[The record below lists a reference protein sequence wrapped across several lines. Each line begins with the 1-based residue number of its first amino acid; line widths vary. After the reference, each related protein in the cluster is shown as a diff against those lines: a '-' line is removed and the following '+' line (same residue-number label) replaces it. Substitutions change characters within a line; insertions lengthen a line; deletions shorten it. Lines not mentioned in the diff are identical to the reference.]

1 MEVRVRT
8 GSRLHMGFLSSSGGP
23 RPWAGIGLA
32 VESPAVEVSSTE
44 SVVQEVAAEREH
56 AEVVSN
62 ALRLM
67 GLGSV
72 PLRVEVRAP
81 RLHVGLGT
89 TTQLMLATCTAV
101 LRLIG
106 REHDPVRIARTTG
119 RGKRS
124 WVGIG
129 AFTRGGFVVD
139 LGRRVD
145 GWEHDLIALPFPE
158 GWGVVLCVPR
168 DARGPDELQEGP
180 ALEGFRLDPQQV
192 KELRSAAIGK
202 VVPGLLGRD
211 FREFCGGVEEV
222 QRIVG
227 DAFSHVQG
235 GRFGAHSLKA
245 VDALASAGASG
256 IGQSSW
262 GPTVYGFFPSTEE
275 ASRRSGQIQEELGE
289 GWSVVV
295 TRGRN
300 RGAEVEVAGR

>member
-8 GSRLHMGFLSSSGGP
+8 GSRLHMGFTSSSSGS

-32 VESPAVEVSSTE
+32 VESPSVEVTSTE
-44 SVVQEVAAEREH
+44 SVVREVAAEREH
-56 AEVVSN
+56 AEVVSK
-62 ALRLM
+62 ALRLL
-67 GLGSV
+67 GLGSI

-89 TTQLMLATCTAV
+89 TTQLTLATCTAV
-101 LRLIG
+101 LRLLG
-106 REHDPVRIARTTG
+106 REHDPIQIARATG
-119 RGKRS
+119 RGERS

-139 LGRRVD
+139 LGRRRE

-158 GWGVVLCVPR
+158 DWGVVICVPR
-168 DARGPDELQEGP
+168 DARGPDELQERP
-180 ALEGFRLDPQQV
+180 ALEGFRLDRQQV
-192 KELRSAAIGK
+192 EALRSAVIGM
-202 VVPGLLGRD
+202 VVPGLVGRD
-211 FREFCGGVEEV
+211 FREFCDGVEEV
-222 QRIVG
+222 QRTVG
-227 DAFSHVQG
+227 EAFSHVQG
-235 GRFGAHSLKA
+235 GRFGAQSLKA

-262 GPTVYGFFPSTEE
+262 GPTVYGFFPSLEE

-289 GWSVVV
+289 RWSVMV

-300 RGAEVEVAGR
+300 RGADVEVVER

>member
-8 GSRLHMGFLSSSGGP
+8 GSRLHMGFLSSSDGA

-32 VESPAVEVSSTE
+32 VEDPAVEVSAMESTR
-44 SVVQEVAAEREH
+44 QEVVAELEH
-56 AEVVSN
+56 AEVVSM
-62 ALRLM
+62 ALERM
-67 GLGSV
+67 GLKSA
-72 PLRVEVRAP
+72 PFRVEVNAP
-81 RLHVGLGT
+81 RLHIGLGT
-89 TTQLMLATCTAV
+89 TTQLTLAVCTAA
-101 LRLIG
+101 LRLLG
-106 REHDPVRIARTTG
+106 RDHSPIEIARVTG
-119 RGKRS
+119 RGRRS
-124 WVGIG
+124 WVGIA

-139 LGRRVD
+139 LGRREE
-145 GWEHDLIALPFPE
+145 GWEHDLVTLPFP
-158 GWGVVLCVPR
+158 GDWGVVLCVPR
-168 DARGPDELQEGP
+168 DAKGPDELQEGP
-180 ALEGFRLDPQQV
+180 SLEGFRLEPQQV
-192 KELRSAAIGK
+192 RELRSSVLGK
-202 VVPGLLGRD
+202 VVPGLVGRD

-235 GRFGAHSLKA
+235 GRFSTHSLKA

-289 GWSVVV
+289 RWRVVV